1 MPNTDPIKCHDDCL
15 YQVLVIQART
25 RLNLANCIISSMH
38 SLLSAEKFLKDFKMP
53 GWAPLSEEIV
63 KKQIE
68 LSELARK
75 KSANDLKF
83 CAEMVEIGCKN
94 CRDKEN
100 ALYQVL
106 QQCISENQFNYE
118 ADYIEMDS
126 TLHTLTNL

>member
-1 MPNTDPIKCHDDCL
+1 
-15 YQVLVIQART
+15 
-25 RLNLANCIISSMH
+25 MH

-68 LSELARK
+68 LSELAGK
-75 KSANDLKF
+75 KSANKLKF
-83 CAEMVEIGCKN
+83 CAEMVKIGCKN

-100 ALYQVL
+100 ALYQVI
-106 QQCISENQFNYE
+106 QQCISENQLNYD

-126 TLHTLTNL
+126 TLHTLTYL